1 MLKLK
6 LQNRFQFTIKFIKSC
21 FVIEAAFFF
30 AFEIKDCKF
39 DIQLKLMLD
48 IQNISFS
55 YTEKTVINN
64 VSFTINKGQNIAII
78 GESGCGK
85 STLLKLIYGLYDLN
99 EGRIF
104 YEEKPVL
111 GPKYNLIAGMPYM
124 KYLAQDFDLSP
135 YETVAENVGKFLS
148 NGFANM
154 KKLRVQELLEMVE
167 MEQFSNVK
175 AKFLSGG
182 QQQRVALV
190 RVLALEP
197 ELILLDEPFS
207 QIDAFRKNALRR
219 NLFRYLKQKQITCIL
234 ATHDST
240 DALSFA
246 DEAIVMRNGEIII
259 KDNPIE
265 IYKKPSSKYVAS
277 LFGEV
282 NEISTHLLKLT
293 DDQNEKLLVY
303 PHQLIMVENSDLEV
317 KIRRTYF
324 RGNHYLIESVYKR
337 QLIFFESEFDLPLE
351 ISVFIGLN
359 S

>member
-1 MLKLK
+1 
-6 LQNRFQFTIKFIKSC
+6 
-21 FVIEAAFFF
+21 
-30 AFEIKDCKF
+30 
-39 DIQLKLMLD
+39 MLD

-55 YTEKTVINN
+55 YTEKPVINN

-85 STLLKLIYGLYDLN
+85 STLLKLIYGLYDLD
-99 EGRIF
+99 EGKIF
-104 YEEKPVL
+104 YEEKSVL
-111 GPKYNLIAGMPYM
+111 GPKHNLIPGMPYM

-167 MEQFSNVK
+167 MEQFANVK

-219 NLFRYLKQKQITCIL
+219 NLFRYLKQKKITCIL

-246 DEAIVMRNGEIII
+246 DEAIVMRNGEVII
-259 KDNPIE
+259 KDNPTV
-265 IYKKPSSKYVAS
+265 IYNNPPSKYVAS

-282 NEISTHLLKLT
+282 NEIPTHLLKLT

-303 PHQLIMVENSDLEV
+303 PHQLIMVEHSDLEV